1 MFLLEVAM
9 PQLRIKNFGPI
20 ENGFTENNGF
30 MELSPVTVICGNQA
44 TGKST
49 IAKLY
54 STFMWLEK
62 ALQREEFPKSTLT
75 FSKFKNT
82 YLKYLNID
90 SYLKNDT
97 EIDFIGDLY
106 KFHIAKNEKP
116 VIAKVDSSGYV
127 KPKIEYIPAERNL
140 ISALPTI
147 GAVSGILQ
155 YLFDFLNDF
164 DEARNNISEVRLPIG
179 DFVYKYDKT
188 KHKSFITTAKKDF
201 KIELFESASGI
212 QSVTP
217 LVSVSKYYSRLI
229 NNEEN
234 SSRQRFS
241 LEEKKK
247 IEDEYR
253 KLESLLGVGALSS
266 ILGSLMSGSLGL
278 AFSLTG
284 LASAFSTIGLYHI
297 VNKKEPA
304 VKKLTEKQ
312 IQSLK
317 EASDKISSLVDSR
330 FINIVEEPEQNL
342 YPESQGKILYELL
355 ECMNSNKNNQLI
367 ITTHSPYILSYLTL
381 SAKVAELL
389 NKNVPA
395 DKMSKIV
402 PVNSAV
408 DGEKITIY
416 ETNENGSIT
425 KLSPYE
431 NLPSDENLLN
441 KAMAEGNE
449 KFADL
454 LELEQEYC
462 S

>member
-1 MFLLEVAM
+1 M

-20 ENGFTENNGF
+20 KNGFTENEGF
-30 MELSPVTVICGNQA
+30 MEFSPVTVVCGNQA

-54 STFMWLEK
+54 STFTWLEK
-62 ALQREEFPKSTLT
+62 ALQREEFPKSALT

-106 KFHIAKNEKP
+106 KFNISKNGKP
-116 VIAKVDSSGYV
+116 VIAKVDNSIYI
-127 KPKIEYIPAERNL
+127 KPKIEYIPAERNF

-147 GAVSGILQ
+147 GAVSGILK

-164 DEARNNISEVRLPIG
+164 DEARNNISEVHLPIG
-179 DFVYKYDKT
+179 DFVYKYDKK
-188 KHKSFITTAKKDF
+188 KHKSFVTTAKNDF

-217 LVSVSKYYSRLI
+217 LVSVSQYYSRLI
-229 NNEEN
+229 NNEED

-253 KLESLLGVGALSS
+253 KLESLLGIGALSS
-266 ILGSLMSGSLGL
+266 ILGSLMTGDLGL

-284 LASAFSTIGLYHI
+284 LTSAFSAIGLYHVI
-297 VNKKEPA
+297 NKKKPVE
-304 VKKLTEKQ
+304 KKITENQ
-312 IQSLK
+312 IQILK
-317 EASDKISSLVDSR
+317 DFSDKISSLVDSR

-342 YPESQGKILYELL
+342 YPESQGKVLYELL

-381 SAKVAELL
+381 SAKAGELL
-389 NKNVPA
+389 RKNVPA
-395 DKMSKIV
+395 DKISKIV
-402 PVNSAV
+402 PENSAV
-408 DGEKITIY
+408 DGEKIIIY

-425 KLSPYE
+425 KLSSYE